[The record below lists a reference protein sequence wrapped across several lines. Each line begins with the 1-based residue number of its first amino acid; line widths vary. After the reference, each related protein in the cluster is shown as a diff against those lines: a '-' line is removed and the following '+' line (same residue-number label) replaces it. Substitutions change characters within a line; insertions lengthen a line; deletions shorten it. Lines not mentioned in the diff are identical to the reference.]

1 MAHRRE
7 RAQRIVVPELINGK
21 KVLVHRLQPPEEAPL
36 DPAVVRAKTRI
47 RTHRRANRQ
56 RVVAS
61 TEQRGREREAAA
73 AAAPLR
79 VVPGLNGSTD
89 CQMILKAPHTP
100 LKASA
105 GHHTGSHRHSK
116 PAVSSGVRHLVPSAT
131 AGTGVVSPGPAAYA
145 VEKAQRRL
153 LSPRSWRAAQ
163 GTFGTSAQ

>member
-1 MAHRRE
+1 MAQRRE

-36 DPAVVRAKTRI
+36 DPAVARARGRI
-47 RTHRRANRQ
+47 RTHRRASRP
-56 RVVAS
+56 VVAS
-61 TEQRGREREAAA
+61 TEQRGGEREAAA

-79 VVPGLNGSTD
+79 VVPGLNGASD

-100 LKASA
+100 LQASA
-105 GHHTGSHRHSK
+105 GHHHTGSARHSK
-116 PAVSSGVRHLVPSAT
+116 PAVSSGVRQLVASAT

-145 VEKAQRRL
+145 VEQAQRRL